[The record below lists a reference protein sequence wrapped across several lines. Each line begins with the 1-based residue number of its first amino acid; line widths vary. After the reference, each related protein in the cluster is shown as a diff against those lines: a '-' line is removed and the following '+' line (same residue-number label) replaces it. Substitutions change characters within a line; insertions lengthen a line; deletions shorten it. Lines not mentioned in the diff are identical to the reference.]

1 MDLLLFDGSKYDLHF
16 GPFELRLRERRLLRH
31 GEEVELGSR
40 ALDLLIRLTEAA
52 GVVIEK
58 RELLDTIWQ
67 GVTVSEANL
76 RAQIALLRKA
86 LDESNDG
93 LRYIVNVAGR
103 GYSFVAP
110 VTRVEIGGIAT
121 PTMPPVGAE
130 RSLPPPLAGPIFGR
144 SEVITQIIGQLE
156 SQRVASLVGPGG
168 IGKTTVAKAV
178 AALENPSWSDGVVWV
193 DLSFVEEDA
202 QVARAVASAL
212 GFVSSA
218 EDPLRGIAVTLRDR
232 HLLLV
237 LDCCERVLDGVAHLV
252 DSLIASVAGLVILT
266 TSRERLR
273 IRHERVVRL
282 PPLGVPGEMT
292 DLTAEEAQASPAIQL
307 FLERSEAAGISLDLR
322 DGNIDAIARLCLR
335 LDGIPLALELAAS
348 HMATFSPSALLQM
361 IDNGVATWGLGLR
374 SAEPRHL
381 TMDATLEWSYNLLSE
396 EEKTG
401 FRRMSIFEG
410 KARLDDILDI
420 IIHDDDLK
428 RSDVL
433 HILCGL
439 VEKSLLCG
447 DTTNGQTSYWM
458 LDTTRSYALRQL
470 RGQYEF
476 SECVKRYSDA
486 LLRSLRSADI
496 EGPRQEA
503 SNWFGPHF
511 PNLDNLRAAMRW
523 NTSVEGDPQTA
534 FSIAQFAAPLLMQLS
549 LLKDCEDWAS
559 RALAIADEHHLQPDR
574 NVRARLLAYIGAA
587 MLATRGP
594 SDESLA
600 ALDQT
605 RVVAEET
612 GDAPLSFLALSGLFW
627 LWIYRGEIFDAME
640 CAERMMKG
648 VEEPKGDGRPAAERS
663 TAIAT
668 MLLGKPALAEVCLK
682 HVISARARF
691 QMGRYMRVGS
701 NPEDF
706 AHVFLVQSFWL
717 QGRFQE
723 ALEHFDLSARLLRA
737 PEHGLHYCWALN
749 EVMIPLLCMLRR
761 WKDARKVATELRR
774 AVDLVGLD
782 ARAKTAACTRMAID
796 VARGE
801 GNAYALAGMV
811 DELRQSHLKL
821 LLPWI
826 ETILAEG
833 LERNGDGEKALE
845 RLDFVLGECI
855 RSGNEWWLPE
865 VLRVRG
871 ILAIRSCSSKRRDN
885 GWGDLKR
892 ARDIARD
899 SNLLA
904 LEVRVVSSML
914 EIGSDC
920 PEFDLDTASLDDLRE
935 RIGKLPAAADRAWHL
950 EDLASA
956 SLGRQATGTG

>member
-1 MDLLLFDGSKYDLHF
+1 MDLLLFGGRKYDLHF
-16 GPFELRLRERRLLRH
+16 GPFELRLRERRLLRN

-52 GVVIEK
+52 GVVVDK
-58 RELLDTIWQ
+58 RELLDAIWQ

-86 LDESNDG
+86 LDESKDG

-110 VTRVEIGGIAT
+110 VTRVEIDASISQTA
-121 PTMPPVGAE
+121 PLDAE
-130 RSLPPPLAGPIFGR
+130 RALPPPLAGPVFGR
-144 SEVITQIIGQLE
+144 GEVITQIVGQLE

-178 AALENPSWSDGVVWV
+178 AALTNANWRDGVVWV

-202 QVARAVASAL
+202 MVARAVASAL
-212 GFVSSA
+212 GFVSNA

-232 HLLLV
+232 RMLLV
-237 LDCCERVLDGVAHLV
+237 LDCCERVLDGVARLV
-252 DSLIASVAGLVILT
+252 DSLIAAVAGLVILT

-273 IRHERVVRL
+273 IRHERVIRL
-282 PPLGVPGEMT
+282 VPLGMPGEMT
-292 DLTAEEAQASPAIQL
+292 DLTADEAQASPAIQL

-348 HMATFSPSALLQM
+348 HMATFSPNALLQM
-361 IDNGVATWGLGLR
+361 IDNGVAAWGLGLR

-396 EEKTG
+396 EERTG

-410 KARLDDILDI
+410 KARLDDILDV

-447 DTTNGQTSYWM
+447 DISNGQTSYWM

-470 RGQYEF
+470 QSQHEF
-476 SECVKRYSDA
+476 NECVRRHSDA

-496 EGPRQEA
+496 EGTRQEA

-523 NTSVEGDPQTA
+523 NTSPGGDAQTA

-549 LLKDCEDWAS
+549 LLKDCEEWAS
-559 RALAIADEHHLQPDR
+559 RALAIADEHHLEPGR
-574 NVRARLLAYIGAA
+574 NVRTRLLAYIGAA
-587 MLATRGP
+587 MLGTRGP

-600 ALDQT
+600 ALDQA
-605 RVVAEET
+605 RAVAQQT
-612 GDAPLSFLALSGLFW
+612 GDEPLSFLAFSGLFW
-627 LWIYRGEIFDAME
+627 LWIYRGEIFHAME
-640 CAERMMKG
+640 CAERMMQG
-648 VEEPKGDGRPAAERS
+648 TEEPGGDGRPAAERS
-663 TAIAT
+663 IAIAT
-668 MLLGKPALAEVCLK
+668 MLLGKPASAELSLK
-682 HVISARARF
+682 QVISARARF
-691 QMGRYMRVGS
+691 QMGRYMRIGS
-701 NPEDF
+701 NPGGF
-706 AHVFLVQSFWL
+706 AHVFLVQCFWL
-717 QGRFQE
+717 QGRFQD
-723 ALEHFDLSARLLRA
+723 ALEHFDLSAPLLRA

-749 EVMIPLLCMLRR
+749 EVMIPLMCMLRR
-761 WKDARKVATELRR
+761 WNDARKVATELRR

-782 ARAKTAACTRMAID
+782 ARAQSAACARMAID

-801 GNAYALAGMV
+801 GNACALAAMV
-811 DELRQSHLKL
+811 DELRQSHLEL
-821 LLPWI
+821 LVPWL
-826 ETILAEG
+826 ETITAEG
-833 LERNGDGEKALE
+833 LERNGDGEEALA
-845 RLDFVLGECI
+845 RLDFVVEECT
-855 RSGNEWWLPE
+855 RSGNDWWLPE

-871 ILAIRSCSSKRRDN
+871 VLAMRSPSTARRD
-885 GWGDLKR
+885 GARKDLKR
-892 ARDIARD
+892 AREIARD
-899 SNLLA
+899 SSLLA

-914 EIGSDC
+914 EIGGNC
-920 PEFDLDTASLDDLRE
+920 PEFDLEMASLDDLRE
-935 RIGKLPAAADRAWHL
+935 RIGRLPAASDRAWHL

-956 SLGRQATGTG
+956 SAGRQATGTG